1 MERKKVTVRTLQR
14 KKEAG
19 EKITMLTAY
28 DTPTA
33 RFIDEAGIDI
43 ILVGD
48 SVGNTMLGYENTLPV
63 TMEEMIHHAK
73 AVRRGVKYA
82 FLVGDMPFMS
92 YQPSVEEGVRNA
104 GRFLKEAGCDCIKLE
119 GGVEM
124 LPVIKAIIAA
134 GVPVMG
140 HLGLTP
146 QSVQKF
152 GGYVVQGKTAESAAD
167 IVASARALEEAGC
180 CSLLLEAVPHQL
192 GSYITRQ
199 LRVPVIGIGAGPG
212 TDAQVLVTPDLLG
225 TFETFKPKFAKRY
238 LNLAELVRGAIARY
252 REEVLSGSFPAEEH
266 CFEMPP
272 EEFEKLKAIDSA
284 GTSPE
289 GS

>member
-28 DTPTA
+28 DCPTA

-48 SVGNTMLGYENTLPV
+48 SVGNTMLGYPNTLPV

-73 AVRRGVKYA
+73 AVRRGCDYA
-82 FLVGDMPFMS
+82 FLVGDMPFLS
-92 YQPSVEEGVRNA
+92 YQASVADGVRNA

-119 GGVEM
+119 GGTEM
-124 LPVIKAIIAA
+124 LAVVRAIIDA
-134 GVPVMG
+134 GIPVMG

-152 GGYVVQGKTAESAAD
+152 GGYVVQGKTAESAAE
-167 IVASARALEEAGC
+167 ILASARALEKAGC
-180 CSLLLEAVPHQL
+180 CAVLLEAIPHQL
-192 GSYITRQ
+192 GTYITRQ

-225 TFETFKPKFAKRY
+225 TFETFKPTFAKRY
-238 LNLAELVRGAIARY
+238 LNFAELARQAFTRFRDEVISGA
-252 REEVLSGSFPAEEH
+252 FPAEEH
-266 CFEMPP
+266 CFEMPDQ
-272 EEFEKLKAIDSA
+272 EFEKLKANDRA
-284 GTSPE
+284 G
-289 GS
+289 